1 VILEQVNGDEAHRL
15 DRELTRVNALVSDI
29 TADRRQIATAAQSA
43 AEVVDQVAHRISDFH
58 FDSQASLQLMRRI
71 SGAGD
76 WISGQG
82 ERSAEQAVM
91 ILNSLVVAYHGN
103 TKENPEQAQMKAAVA
118 SLFQLVENP
127 AAYNPSSFAGQM
139 RVFNALVR

>member
-1 VILEQVNGDEAHRL
+1 MTPLVAYILLFVAVGIGFIWA
-15 DRELTRVNALVSDI
+15 
-29 TADRRQIATAAQSA
+29 TAAAQSA
-43 AEVVDQVAHRISDFH
+43 SEVVDQVAHRISDAR

-76 WISGQG
+76 WTSSQG

-91 ILNSLVVAYHGN
+91 ILNSLVVAYECN
-103 TKENPEQAQMKAAVA
+103 AKESADQAQMKAAVA
-118 SLFQLVENP
+118 GLFQLVENP
-127 AAYNPSSFAGQM
+127 ATYNPSSFAGQM